1 MCGFITK
8 QLDIAYSEVA
18 WQRAIGVNKG
28 RVDKAFCKAYKA
40 KTLLFAASPLFN
52 GNQDMASLKNHDGTQ
67 LIPTT
72 EDAKNGRLQKKLIR
86 ISWESLTKQYSSCIL

>member
-1 MCGFITK
+1 MRMYGPVPLLGEKPIPVDAPLEEVLRERRTIDQCVDFITK

-52 GNQDMASLKNHDGTQ
+52 GNQDMASLKTMMVPN
-67 LIPTT
+67 
-72 EDAKNGRLQKKLIR
+72 
-86 ISWESLTKQYSSCIL
+86 